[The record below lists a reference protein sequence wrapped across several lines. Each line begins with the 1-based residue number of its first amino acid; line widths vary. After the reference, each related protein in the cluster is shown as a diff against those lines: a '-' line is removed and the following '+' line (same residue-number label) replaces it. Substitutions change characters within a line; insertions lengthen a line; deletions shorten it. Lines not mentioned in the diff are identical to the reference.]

1 MKTEFVKFLVEE
13 AVPLIRAGK
22 ATFEDI
28 ILKFK
33 AQFGREPEGVESIA
47 IRKEFT
53 KPEGKLV
60 DMQGNTLDP
69 NKPIMGG
76 TQEGIPTTIEG
87 KTKNMSVEEIMD
99 FVQGKKGKGAVTT
112 ADKAP
117 VTSKVERNRMFEDM
131 DKRINDEM
139 ELLKDMQS
147 SKSKTRMGSNVDYGK
162 IGEMFPNVALRGD
175 ETFDELL
182 IIEKTGKH
190 PRDK

>member
-147 SKSKTRMGSNVDYGK
+147 SKSKTRMGSKVDYGK
-162 IGEMFPNVALRGD
+162 IGEMFPNVTLRGD

>member
-28 ILKFK
+28 VLKFK

-139 ELLKDMQS
+139 ELLKDMQTD
-147 SKSKTRMGSNVDYGK
+147 KSKTRMGSKVDYGK

-182 IIEKTGKH
+182 IIERTGKH

>member
-139 ELLKDMQS
+139 ELLKDMQTD
-147 SKSKTRMGSNVDYGK
+147 KSKTRMGSKVDYGK

>member
-28 ILKFK
+28 VLKFK

-139 ELLKDMQS
+139 ELLKDMQTD
-147 SKSKTRMGSNVDYGK
+147 KSKTRMGSKVDYGK

>member
-87 KTKNMSVEEIMD
+87 KTKNMSVKEIMD

-117 VTSKVERNRMFEDM
+117 VSSKVERNRMFEDM

-147 SKSKTRMGSNVDYGK
+147 SKSKARMGSNVDYEK

>member
-28 ILKFK
+28 VLKFK

-99 FVQGKKGKGAVTT
+99 FVQGKKGKDAVTT

-139 ELLKDMQS
+139 ELLKDMQTD
-147 SKSKTRMGSNVDYGK
+147 KSKTRMGSKVDYGK
-162 IGEMFPNVALRGD
+162 IGKMFPNVALRGD

-182 IIEKTGKH
+182 IIERTGKH